1 MEAALSY
8 KRNHIMNY
16 LLSGLIIT
24 LIIPIWGLSIY
35 LVNTLLYRVISKLT
49 SEKAAM
55 IIVNWL
61 TVPGVIHHEL
71 SHAALAVITG
81 AHITEFRPFW
91 PNRNNGSLGHVN
103 FTAQGPLLTRCI
115 QYTFISTAPVLLGT
129 VSTVLLFLFSQRAA
143 LPLHTVIIIFYI
155 TFSIIIHASMSLADV
170 KVMLRGI
177 WVLYL
182 ASSIICLYARIDL
195 VQILSSFMYS

>member
-1 MEAALSY
+1 MY
-8 KRNHIMNY
+8 Y
-16 LLSGLIIT
+16 LISGLIIT
-24 LIIPIWGLSIY
+24 LIIPIWGVLIY
-35 LVNTLLYRVISKLT
+35 LINTCLYRIIAKIT

-91 PNRNNGSLGHVN
+91 PDRYNGSLGHVN
-103 FTAQGPLLTRCI
+103 FVARGPLITRCL
-115 QYTFISTAPVLLGT
+115 QYTLISAAPVLLGSI
-129 VSTVLLFLFSQRAA
+129 STVVLVTISLRASLTPTMLLLLYYMAFS
-143 LPLHTVIIIFYI
+143 VF
-155 TFSIIIHASMSLADV
+155 IHASMSLADV

-177 WVLYL
+177 WVLY
-182 ASSIICLYARIDL
+182 IISTAFCAYLQIDL
-195 VQILSSFMYS
+195 IQIVRC